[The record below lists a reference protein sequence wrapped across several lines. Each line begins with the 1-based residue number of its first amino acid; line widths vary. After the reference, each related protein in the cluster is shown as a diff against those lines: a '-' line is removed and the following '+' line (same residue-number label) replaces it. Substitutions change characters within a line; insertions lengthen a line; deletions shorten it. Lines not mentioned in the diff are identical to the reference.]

1 LLVFAV
7 LYTFGLQHHVGAGA
21 LSDFFQLIRLHTH
34 VGVSPSAL
42 QTQLS
47 RMEAL
52 LPLFQQQCEA
62 SVPTRTRQAV
72 VAADETF
79 FGEIL
84 ILVLMDLSSGYLL
97 LESIQ
102 KDRGFDTWF
111 AQVTPRLEALGIEV
125 NHAISDRAKALIKLA
140 VTGFECTSGAD
151 TFHEQYGLSRW
162 LSPALGRRKAKAD
175 QCCELAQKALD
186 QPSRGASTEE
196 KAALAAQ
203 QACAWEARAQVE
215 QAQQEYQKQLLGIA
229 EEIHPFSLEENT
241 RTTAES
247 VVAGLETRA
256 QALETLAAQQGI
268 QDTRSA
274 LKKFRAQ
281 IGALSSHVSFWWL
294 WVEEILLGWSLDE
307 ATRQWLTSKLLPVLY
322 WHYQMRKTQNR
333 VHRKRYQEAWQR
345 ALEAWKADPFHS
357 PACSDTSLD
366 SARHQFLV
374 MAGILPVAAVPAV
387 MEAPRSGGNPD
398 LLRGVVAIDDDL
410 AAVGELDFE
419 DAVADHL
426 EVEIGAATF
435 QPGFDPLQ
443 RCTSASALNSLSFI
457 LCYHP
462 RLSTIDQLT
471 HAATSCAGFA
481 GEHHAGR
488 LRHQG
493 ESLTLPAGPGHSLLR
508 CGDRAAIARNGYGDA
523 GCRQRE
529 EF

>member
-357 PACSDTSLD
+357 GFSESELQRWLEWGEWMVRQFHRSSSAVEGRNGRLSQLYHNGRGLTKCRLAALTVIHNYGVRRSDGTIAAERLFSTSFPDLFD
-366 SARHQFLV
+366 WLLNQMGELPLPRKSRHRVVHNPLKLE
-374 MAGILPVAAVPAV
+374 IVPA
-387 MEAPRSGGNPD
+387 
-398 LLRGVVAIDDDL
+398 
-410 AAVGELDFE
+410 
-419 DAVADHL
+419 
-426 EVEIGAATF
+426 
-435 QPGFDPLQ
+435 
-443 RCTSASALNSLSFI
+443 
-457 LCYHP
+457 
-462 RLSTIDQLT
+462 
-471 HAATSCAGFA
+471 
-481 GEHHAGR
+481 
-488 LRHQG
+488 
-493 ESLTLPAGPGHSLLR
+493 
-508 CGDRAAIARNGYGDA
+508 
-523 GCRQRE
+523 
-529 EF
+529 

>member
-1 LLVFAV
+1 VGELIHRPKSSVHRHLQAQARRNRHPESGFWETEEGEAWLRLLVFAV

-62 SVPTRTRQAV
+62 SVPTRT
-72 VAADETF
+72 
-79 FGEIL
+79 
-84 ILVLMDLSSGYLL
+84 
-97 LESIQ
+97 
-102 KDRGFDTWF
+102 
-111 AQVTPRLEALGIEV
+111 QVTPRLEALGIEV

-357 PACSDTSLD
+357 GFSESELQRWLEWGEWMVRQFHRSSSAVEGRNGRLSQLYHNGRGLTKCRLAALTVIHNYGVRRSDGTIAAERLFSTSFPDLFD
-366 SARHQFLV
+366 WLLNQIPLKLE
-374 MAGILPVAAVPAV
+374 IVPA
-387 MEAPRSGGNPD
+387 
-398 LLRGVVAIDDDL
+398 
-410 AAVGELDFE
+410 
-419 DAVADHL
+419 
-426 EVEIGAATF
+426 
-435 QPGFDPLQ
+435 
-443 RCTSASALNSLSFI
+443 
-457 LCYHP
+457 
-462 RLSTIDQLT
+462 
-471 HAATSCAGFA
+471 
-481 GEHHAGR
+481 
-488 LRHQG
+488 
-493 ESLTLPAGPGHSLLR
+493 
-508 CGDRAAIARNGYGDA
+508 
-523 GCRQRE
+523 
-529 EF
+529 